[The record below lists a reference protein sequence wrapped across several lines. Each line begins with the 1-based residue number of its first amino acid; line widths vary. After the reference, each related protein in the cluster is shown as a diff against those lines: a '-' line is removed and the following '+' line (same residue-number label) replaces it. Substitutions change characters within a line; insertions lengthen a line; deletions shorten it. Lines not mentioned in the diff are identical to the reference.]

1 MSQSE
6 NQPQPGKRAGKV
18 LMIVAWAAG
27 LFLATRF
34 FGGWEDKQQNPNAVV
49 SSQHGDGYIE
59 VQLAGNR
66 QGHFVSTGQ
75 INGRT
80 VEFMIDTGATDV
92 AIPGDMADSL

>member
-34 FGGWEDKQQNPNAVV
+34 FGGW
-49 SSQHGDGYIE
+49 
-59 VQLAGNR
+59 
-66 QGHFVSTGQ
+66 
-75 INGRT
+75 
-80 VEFMIDTGATDV
+80 
-92 AIPGDMADSL
+92 